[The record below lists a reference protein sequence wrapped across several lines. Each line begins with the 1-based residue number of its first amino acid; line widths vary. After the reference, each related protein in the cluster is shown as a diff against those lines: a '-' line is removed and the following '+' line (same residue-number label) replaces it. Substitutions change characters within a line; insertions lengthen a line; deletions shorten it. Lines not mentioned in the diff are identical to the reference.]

1 MEYKIIQERDKDIL
15 TREVNESLQNGW
27 ELYGNLN
34 VIFLGQSLGFT
45 PIQYAQAMTYTEKK
59 TTGETNES
67 N

>member
-45 PIQYAQAMTYTEKK
+45 TIQYAQAMTYTEKK